1 MSSPLNF
8 FIIKLMAQV
17 NRQVQAQRDMIKL
30 QKCSSSSK
38 VQAASDKIKLSKG
51 TANVK
56 TINIKIR
63 NGPSQP
69 TAETELSL
77 ANKTSPCSITNA
89 DLSPTQS
96 RAASFNFRFGKL
108 FSKSPQ
114 AGRSS
119 DGGND
124 LCLKRKTM

>member
-1 MSSPLNF
+1 
-8 FIIKLMAQV
+8 MAQV
-17 NRQVQAQRDMIKL
+17 NRQVQAQREMRKL
-30 QKCSSSSK
+30 QKCLSSTK
-38 VQAASDKIKLSKG
+38 VQAASEKIKLSNG
-51 TANVK
+51 TANVR

-77 ANKTSPCSITNA
+77 AKKTGPCSSSNA
-89 DLSPTQS
+89 NLSLTQS
-96 RAASFNFRFGKL
+96 GAVSPKNNFRFGKL
-108 FSKSPQ
+108 FGGSPQ

-119 DGGND
+119 DGGYD